1 MFFKAHARITSISTA
16 LFLILIIPQSM
27 RAQESGAY
35 EATRPANATILNLE
49 QALDLALEQSWRIE
63 RGRMGLARAEFNLTA
78 VRAALKSNASL
89 SLTLPDYDRSLRD
102 WTNSSGITTVIK
114 NQSAKYFGKISIR
127 QPLSTDGVISLNGT
141 LNRNQTELYSYSS
154 DDKYYGSANIRFDQ
168 PILQPNG
175 IKNAIRK
182 AEISLEETYLGFQD
196 EEIRIRTDISRK
208 FFEILEMTYQDKL
221 AREEVDRL
229 EQVYVTGQQLFAD
242 GTITELNL
250 LQLEVEL
257 SSRRDNASAT
267 AGRLDRE
274 LDDFKQDLGLPLDD
288 EIALEPVLEQVEV
301 VIDENAMMEQAL
313 AQRSDLRRTL
323 NRRENHEMDLAERRS
338 RGRLT
343 GNISISLGLDA
354 QGQEFYDMADSW
366 LDPDQARGV
375 AITFSLPL
383 WDWGRN
389 DATVASKQIDIDQN
403 YRTEEENIKTIAREV
418 SSAVA
423 RVREADTRLTQL
435 LPGLDAAER
444 SYELTLQ
451 QFQSG
456 AINAQDIM
464 LTKNRLFESHNT
476 YLEAYLDYRRAI
488 IDMTAVTSG
497 SGYSRGGRGF

>member
-1 MFFKAHARITSISTA
+1 MFFNALHRITSISSA
-16 LFLILIIPQSM
+16 LILILIVPQSI
-27 RAQESGAY
+27 RAQESGIY
-35 EATRPANATILNLE
+35 EIARPTNATIMDLD
-49 QALDLALEQSWRIE
+49 QALDLALELSWRIE
-63 RGRMGLARAEFNLTA
+63 RGRLGLARAEFNLTA

-114 NQSAKYFGKISIR
+114 NQSAKYFGRISIR
-127 QPLSTDGVISLNGT
+127 QPLITNGVISLNGS
-141 LNRNQTELYSYSS
+141 LNRNQTELFSYASS
-154 DDKYYGSANIRFDQ
+154 DKYYGSANIRFDQ
-168 PILQPNG
+168 PILQPNR

-182 AEISLEETYLGFQD
+182 AEISLEEAYLGFQD

-208 FFEILEMTYQDKL
+208 FFGLLELTYQDKL
-221 AREEVDRL
+221 AREEVARL
-229 EQVYVTGQQLFAD
+229 EQAYAVGQQLYENEA
-242 GTITELNL
+242 ITELNL

-257 SSRRDNASAT
+257 SSRRDRVLAIS
-267 AGRLDRE
+267 GRLDRE
-274 LDDFKQDLGLPLDD
+274 LDDFKQDLGLSLDD
-288 EIALEPVLEQVEV
+288 EIAIEPVLELVEV

-313 AQRSDLRRTL
+313 VQRSDLQRTL
-323 NRRENHEMDLAERRS
+323 NRRENHEMDLDERRA

-343 GNISISLGLDA
+343 GNISITMGLDA
-354 QGQEFYDMADSW
+354 QGQEFYDMTDSW
-366 LDPDQARGV
+366 LDPDQARGA

-389 DATVASKQIDIDQN
+389 DAMVASKQIDIDQN

-418 SSAVA
+418 SNSVA
-423 RVREADTRLTQL
+423 RVREADARLTQL

-451 QFQSG
+451 QFQTG
-456 AINAQDIM
+456 GINAQDIM
-464 LTKNRLFESHNT
+464 LTQNRLVESHNT

-497 SGYSRGGRGF
+497 SGYGRGGRGF